1 MMKEESNTEITD
13 EKDAFGPF
21 PVAPTAI
28 ASNTTPLIAVPVL
41 HDEEYATELAVPSV
55 ASANVST
62 GTVSRA
68 WGWSALVVS
77 ILSLFVL
84 PILFGTAGVILG
96 IIAFF
101 RGNRSLG
108 GWSMAISLVSIFTS
122 VILVPYFT

>member
-1 MMKEESNTEITD
+1 MEEESNKEITD
-13 EKDAFGPF
+13 GKDASGPF
-21 PVAPTAI
+21 PVLPTAI

-41 HDEEYATELAVPSV
+41 HDEEYATELSAPSIAADNGDTRV
-55 ASANVST
+55 VSK
-62 GTVSRA
+62 A

-77 ILSLFVL
+77 ILSLFIA
-84 PILFGTAGVILG
+84 PIFFGTAGVILG

-101 RGNRSLG
+101 QGNRSLG